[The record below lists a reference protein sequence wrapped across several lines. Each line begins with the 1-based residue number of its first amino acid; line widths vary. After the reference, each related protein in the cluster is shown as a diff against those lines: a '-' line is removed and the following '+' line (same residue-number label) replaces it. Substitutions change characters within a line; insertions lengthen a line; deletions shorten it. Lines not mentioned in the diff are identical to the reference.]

1 MLPDRFESKDK
12 KLMAKQSYML
22 LNYKADSLFMLL
34 NADIVRYTKS
44 RLAFNLV
51 DSHFYKLNKG
61 IIYAVMFVQYIL
73 QRFFLLL

>member
-1 MLPDRFESKDK
+1 MGHLTFSIICANGSPDRFESKDK

-34 NADIVRYTKS
+34 NADIVSYTKS

-51 DSHFYKLNKG
+51 DSHFYKL
-61 IIYAVMFVQYIL
+61 
-73 QRFFLLL
+73 